1 MRLPGL
7 LHAELLFSN
16 HHVTVYHKVTKVK
29 QESCTAPFCKHD
41 DDTYCVAETITGSAV
56 LLQPFISILPS
67 GRAVPVIMPVVLN
80 GVATLP

>member
-1 MRLPGL
+1 MQRSDVGVRVNSGL
-7 LHAELLFSN
+7 AGSYDFGVC
-16 HHVTVYHKVTKVK
+16 HVVAGVERQRTGRNA
-29 QESCTAPFCKHD
+29 CP
-41 DDTYCVAETITGSAV
+41 TYGVAETITGSAV